1 MMEAGRL
8 NPMDMIQFNMLA
20 PYTDLV
26 HGIFTRRGGDSA
38 PPFDSLN
45 VGLSTGDDVTHV
57 RENRCR
63 IARHLGFER
72 ALYLNQVHGN
82 DVFVLTQESQIT
94 GLTSHGMATQ
104 SASEIPDPHSDP
116 HSHRPDNSSQQ
127 NGNPSAPLA
136 LPVADAVVTNIPG
149 VLLVIQV
156 ADCQAVVLFD
166 PVKQVV
172 ANLHSGWRGSVAN
185 IIGRGLD
192 VMVARFSCDPGD
204 IRAGIGPSL
213 GPCCAEFVHYK
224 DELPQVFLKYRQGE
238 YHFDFWAISRDQLIK
253 KGVHPDHIEVAGLC
267 TQCHPTRF
275 FSYRHEK
282 STGRFAVAAG
292 LCL

>member
-1 MMEAGRL
+1 MMEAGGL
-8 NPMDMIQFNMLA
+8 NPMDMIRFNIFA
-20 PYTDLV
+20 PHTGLI
-26 HGIFTRRGGDSA
+26 HGIFTRRGGESG

-72 ALYLNQVHGN
+72 ALYLHQVHGN
-82 DVFVLTQESQIT
+82 DVLVVARESQIA
-94 GLTSHGMATQ
+94 GLTSHGMATK
-104 SASEIPDPHSDP
+104 SGPEVPDTY
-116 HSHRPDNSSQQ
+116 SHCPDNFSRQ

-136 LPVADAVVTNIPG
+136 LPVADGVVTNIPG

-185 IIGRGLD
+185 IIGRGVD
-192 VMVARFSCDPGD
+192 AMVTQFGSDPGN

-213 GPCCAEFVHYK
+213 GTCCAEFIHYK
-224 DELPQVFLKYRQGE
+224 DELPQKFLKYRQGE
-238 YHFDFWAISRDQLIK
+238 HHFDFWAISRDQLMER
-253 KGVHPDHIEVAGLC
+253 GVQPDHIEVTGLC
-267 TQCHPTRF
+267 TQCHPNRF
-275 FSYRHEK
+275 FSHRHEK

>member
-1 MMEAGRL
+1 MVDL
-8 NPMDMIQFNMLA
+8 DIPDMIQFNILV

-26 HGIFTRRGGDSA
+26 HGIFTRRGGGSA

-45 VGLSTGDDVTHV
+45 VGLSTGDDATHV

-72 ALYLNQVHGN
+72 ALYLHQVHGD
-82 DVFVLTQESQIT
+82 DVLVLNRESQIA
-94 GLTSHGMATQ
+94 GLTSHGMVSQ
-104 SASEIPDPHSDP
+104 SAPEIPDPHS
-116 HSHRPDNSSQQ
+116 HSPDNLSHQ

-136 LPVADAVVTNIPG
+136 IPVADGVVTNIPG

-166 PVKQVV
+166 PLKQVV

-185 IIGRGLD
+185 IIGRGVEAM
-192 VMVARFSCDPGD
+192 VMQFDCDPGD

-213 GPCCAEFVHYK
+213 GPCCAEFIHYK
-224 DELPQVFLKYRQGE
+224 DELPQAFHKYRQGE
-238 YHFDFWAISRDQLIK
+238 YHFDFWAISRDQLMER
-253 KGVHPDHIEVAGLC
+253 GVHPDHIEVADIC
-267 TQCHPTRF
+267 TQCDPNRF

-292 LCL
+292 LGFTG

>member
-1 MMEAGRL
+1 
-8 NPMDMIQFNMLA
+8 MDIIQFKILT
-20 PYTDLV
+20 PYTCLA
-26 HGIFTRRGGDSA
+26 HGVFTRRGGRST

-45 VGLSTGDDVTHV
+45 VGLSTGDDATHV

-63 IARHLGFER
+63 IARHLGFDR
-72 ALYLNQVHGN
+72 AFYLNQVHGN
-82 DVFVLTQESQIT
+82 DVLALTQESQIT

-104 SASEIPDPHSDP
+104 SASEIPDPNPHSDP
-116 HSHRPDNSSQQ
+116 YSHRPDNSSQQ

-136 LPVADAVVTNIPG
+136 LPVADGVVTNIPG

-192 VMVARFSCDPGD
+192 VMVARFGCDPGD

-224 DELPQVFLKYRQGE
+224 DELPQAFHKYRQGE

-253 KGVHPDHIEVAGLC
+253 KGVQPNHIEVAGVC
-267 TQCHPTRF
+267 TRCHPTRF